1 MKVRAARQ
9 RPAIALG
16 AGAALGLLAGLGALA
31 GCARPAPPPR
41 AVVVV
46 DLDTLR
52 ADRLGVYGN
61 PRPTSPHLDAFAHG
75 ATRFDAAFAQAPYTL
90 PSQVSIVTSLYPHSH
105 GVVREK
111 DRMGQQATTLA
122 EAFRAAGWR
131 TAAFVDGGYVSA
143 PFGFDQ
149 GFETFV
155 DFQRAGV
162 GASEEKIAAWL
173 AERRDEPFLL
183 FVHTYDTH
191 TPYAPPEPFRSRF
204 AAMVPAPS
212 PGFEPTSEALEAI
225 RASQWT
231 PPLRR
236 LAPRDLDYALA
247 LYDGEIA
254 FVDAW
259 FGRLMRQ
266 LEETGLAGRAVVAVI
281 SDHGEEFQEHG
292 SLLHEKLYATVTR
305 VPWLIRTPGGVA
317 GQVVSEPVETVD
329 LMPTLLELA
338 GVPLPPGLE
347 GRSLAET
354 VRRGAAPGPRPGLA
368 HSPFWG
374 EQRALVEGDLHLVLT
389 LDRARIELYDHRAD
403 PLEQVDL
410 AGARPREAERL
421 VRAMRARVAAL
432 PGRSV
437 ASNVSGL
444 PPEVEATLRALG
456 YLR

>member
-1 MKVRAARQ
+1 MAGVAVRLPRAPSALLLAA
-9 RPAIALG
+9 AAV
-16 AGAALGLLAGLGALA
+16 AGAA
-31 GCARPAPPPR
+31 GCSRPAEPPR

-46 DLDTLR
+46 DFDTLR

-61 PRPTSPHLDAFAHG
+61 PRPTSPHLDEFARG

-90 PSQVSIVTSLYPHSH
+90 PSQVSILTSLYPHTH

-111 DRMGQQATTLA
+111 DRMGPEAVTLA
-122 EAFRAAGWR
+122 EVFRDAGWR

-143 PFGFDQ
+143 PYGFDQ

-162 GASEEKIAAWL
+162 AASEAKVAAWL
-173 AERRDEPFLL
+173 AAHRDERFLL

-191 TPYAPPEPFRSRF
+191 TPYAPPEPYRSRF
-204 AAMVPAPS
+204 AAMAPAPT

-231 PPLRR
+231 PPQRR
-236 LAPRDLDYALA
+236 LAPNDLEYTRA

-259 FGRLMRQ
+259 FGRLRRQ
-266 LEETGLAGRAVVAVI
+266 LDELDLGSRTVLAVI

-305 VPWLIRTPGGVA
+305 VPWLIGAPGGVA
-317 GQVVSEPVETVD
+317 GQVVAAPVETVD

-347 GRSLAET
+347 GRSLAAT
-354 VRRGAAPGPRPGLA
+354 VRAGTPPAPRIGLA

-374 EQRALVEGDLHLVLT
+374 EQRALVDGDLHLILT
-389 LDRARIELYDHRAD
+389 LDSARPQLFDYRTD
-403 PLEQVDL
+403 PLEQDDL
-410 AGARPREAERL
+410 AAARPRQAAQL
-421 VRAMRARVAAL
+421 VREMRARIAAL
-432 PGRSV
+432 PGRRV
-437 ASNVSGL
+437 AAPLSGL
-444 PPEVEATLRALG
+444 NAEVEATLRALG
-456 YLR
+456 YLQ

>member
-1 MKVRAARQ
+1 MRPRRASAARTL
-9 RPAIALG
+9 AAVALV
-16 AGAALGLLAGLGALA
+16 LAA
-31 GCARPAPPPR
+31 GCARPAPKPS
-41 AVVVV
+41 AVIVVN
-46 DLDTLR
+46 LDTLR

-61 PRPTSPHLDAFAHG
+61 PRPTSPHLDAFARG

-105 GVVREK
+105 GVVLQK
-111 DRMGQQATTLA
+111 DTMGPDAVTLA

-162 GASEEKIAAWL
+162 AASEEKIADWL
-173 AERRDEPFLL
+173 AARAAAPGAEPFLL
-183 FVHTYDTH
+183 FVHTYDVH
-191 TPYAPPEPFRSRF
+191 TPYAPPEPFRGRF
-204 AAMVPAPS
+204 AAMAPAPT

-225 RASQWT
+225 RTSQWT

-236 LAPRDLDYALA
+236 LAPHDLEYARA

-259 FGRLMRQ
+259 FGRLLRQ
-266 LEETGLAGRAVVAVI
+266 LEAAGVAERAVVAVI

-305 VPWLIRTPGGVA
+305 VPWLIRAPGGAV
-317 GQVVSEPVETVD
+317 GRVVTEPVETVD

-338 GVPLPPGLE
+338 GVPAPPGLE
-347 GRSLAET
+347 GRSLAAT
-354 VRRGAAPGPRPGLA
+354 VRDGTPPAPRLGLA

-374 EQRALVEGDLHLVLT
+374 EQRALVEGDLHLILT
-389 LDRARIELYDHRAD
+389 LNTARAELFDLRAD
-403 PLEQVDL
+403 PLEQSDL
-410 AGARPREAERL
+410 ATARPADVARL
-421 VRAMRARVAAL
+421 VRAMRA
-432 PGRSV
+432 
-437 ASNVSGL
+437 
-444 PPEVEATLRALG
+444 
-456 YLR
+456 

>member
-1 MKVRAARQ
+1 VAGVAMK
-9 RPAIALG
+9 ALAPTVPRVLA
-16 AGAALGLLAGLGALA
+16 AGALVLLA
-31 GCARPAPPPR
+31 GCARPAPAPR

-52 ADRLGVYGN
+52 ADRLGAYGN
-61 PRPTSPHLDAFAHG
+61 PRPTSPHLDAFARG
-75 ATRFDAAFAQAPYTL
+75 ATRFEWAFAQAPYTL
-90 PSQVSIVTSLYPHSH
+90 PSQVSIVTSLYPHTH

-111 DRMGQQATTLA
+111 DRMGTEAATLA

-143 PFGFDQ
+143 PYGFDQ

-162 GASEEKIAAWL
+162 AASEAKVAAWL
-173 AERRDEPFLL
+173 AEHAGEPFLL

-204 AAMVPAPS
+204 AAMAPAPT

-231 PPLRR
+231 PPLER
-236 LAPRDLDYALA
+236 LEPHDLEYARA

-259 FGRLMRQ
+259 FGRLVRQ
-266 LEETGLAGRAVVAVI
+266 LEELGVAERAVVAVI

-292 SLLHEKLYATVTR
+292 SLLHEKLYTTVTR

-317 GQVVSEPVETVD
+317 GQVVAEPVETVD

-338 GVPLPPGLE
+338 GVPSPPGLE
-347 GRSLAET
+347 GRSLAAT
-354 VRRGAAPGPRPGLA
+354 VRGGAPPGPRTGLA

-374 EQRALVEGDLHLVLT
+374 EQRAIVEGDLHLVLT
-389 LDRARIELYDHRAD
+389 LDAARMELFDYRTD
-403 PLEQVDL
+403 PLELVDL
-410 AGARPREAERL
+410 AASRAREAERL
-421 VRAMRARVAAL
+421 VRAMRARTSAL
-432 PGRSV
+432 PGTPV
-437 ASNVSGL
+437 ARGL
-444 PPEVEATLRALG
+444 AARTPEVDATLRALG